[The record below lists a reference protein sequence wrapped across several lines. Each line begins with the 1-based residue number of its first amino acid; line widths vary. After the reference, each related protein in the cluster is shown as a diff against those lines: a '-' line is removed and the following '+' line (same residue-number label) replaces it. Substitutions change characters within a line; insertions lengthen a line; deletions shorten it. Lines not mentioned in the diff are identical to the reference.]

1 MTSPRRHQDPLH
13 ILVDEPTVVTRYVR
27 FRMVAESS
35 KQITLLAS
43 CMQSTHSQSRHFPSL
58 LNTLDQ
64 EQSTVSYHF
73 SVCVYVDHVAT
84 CVVSV
89 GYVFATMS
97 LRGTFLLANTRVS
110 AISIRAYLCKGV
122 TKVLG
127 SDPSIRISD
136 TRLSGFSTCN
146 TAHSEQLGSDS
157 VKS

>member
-13 ILVDEPTVVTRYVR
+13 ILVDEPTGVTRYVR

-73 SVCVYVDHVAT
+73 SVAT

-97 LRGTFLLANTRVS
+97 LRSTFLLANTTVS

-127 SDPSIRISD
+127 PDPSIRISD

-157 VKS
+157 NVKS

>member
-13 ILVDEPTVVTRYVR
+13 ILVDESTVVTRYVR

-35 KQITLLAS
+35 KQITLLLAS

-73 SVCVYVDHVAT
+73 SVCMYVDHVAT

-97 LRGTFLLANTRVS
+97 LRGTFLLANTTVS

-127 SDPSIRISD
+127 PDPSIRISD

-146 TAHSEQLGSDS
+146 TAHSKQDS
-157 VKS
+157 NVKS